1 MDIEEARD
9 GELVAKLRRLD
20 TSAAGSA
27 PGFDYDTM
35 LERRAAA
42 ILRARRRLALAR
54 GTAALL
60 AIAVIAASV
69 WRFDQRVVPAAVE
82 ITASATPPIE
92 VQRAQPRIVRADTY
106 LAVAA
111 LEDHIASL
119 DDALSVARARSRPA
133 EVARLERTRA
143 VMIDSYTRVRYAE
156 MLSAN
161 F

>member
-1 MDIEEARD
+1 
-9 GELVAKLRRLD
+9 
-20 TSAAGSA
+20 
-27 PGFDYDTM
+27 
-35 LERRAAA
+35 
-42 ILRARRRLALAR
+42 
-54 GTAALL
+54 
-60 AIAVIAASV
+60 
-69 WRFDQRVVPAAVE
+69 
-82 ITASATPPIE
+82 
-92 VQRAQPRIVRADTY
+92 VQRPQPRIVRANTY